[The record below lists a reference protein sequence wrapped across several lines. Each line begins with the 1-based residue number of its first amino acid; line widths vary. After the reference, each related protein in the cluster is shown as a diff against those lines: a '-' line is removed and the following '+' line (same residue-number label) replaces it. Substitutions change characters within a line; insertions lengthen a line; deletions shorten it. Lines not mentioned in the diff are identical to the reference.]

1 MQSSAY
7 HLPIITGVILI
18 RTQISIANSSPLFA
32 SLAAMTTSYPLIAKY
47 RALCDPIPP
56 VAPVTTA
63 ISRLGGCRYRRP
75 LCMSNP
81 RSKFVALKKCLRTRR
96 NVRRNM
102 LWYNSV
108 TTPCIAHLI
117 TLCFFILTIV
127 DFDFA
132 FAVAFGEFAPAIADA
147 RVVLMIISCATT
159 SLVFLDAAATAPTRD
174 DFFVMLLAGNAD
186 ALNLLLL
193 VIRRNTTICK

>member
-1 MQSSAY
+1 
-7 HLPIITGVILI
+7 
-18 RTQISIANSSPLFA
+18 
-32 SLAAMTTSYPLIAKY
+32 
-47 RALCDPIPP
+47 
-56 VAPVTTA
+56 
-63 ISRLGGCRYRRP
+63 
-75 LCMSNP
+75 
-81 RSKFVALKKCLRTRR
+81 
-96 NVRRNM
+96 M
-102 LWYNSV
+102 LWYNSA

-117 TLCFFILTIV
+117 TLCFFILAIV
-127 DFDFA
+127 DFDVA
-132 FAVAFGEFAPAIADA
+132 FAVAVAFAEVAPAIADG